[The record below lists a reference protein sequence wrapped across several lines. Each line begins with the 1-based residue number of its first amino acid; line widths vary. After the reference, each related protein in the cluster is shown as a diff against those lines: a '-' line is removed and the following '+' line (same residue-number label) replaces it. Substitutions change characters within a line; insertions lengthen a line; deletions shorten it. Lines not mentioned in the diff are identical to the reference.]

1 MILASINR
9 TRISLCKCFCLV
21 VYTDTCKPDT
31 DFVWLFVSERVL
43 EKNYK

>member
-9 TRISLCKCFCLV
+9 TRTSSYKCFSLV

-31 DFVWLFVSERVL
+31 DFIWLFVSECVL
-43 EKNYK
+43 EKKL